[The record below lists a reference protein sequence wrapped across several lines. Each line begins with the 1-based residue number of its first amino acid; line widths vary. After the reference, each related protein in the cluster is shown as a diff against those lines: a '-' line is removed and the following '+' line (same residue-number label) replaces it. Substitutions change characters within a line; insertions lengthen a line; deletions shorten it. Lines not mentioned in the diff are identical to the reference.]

1 MPISVSR
8 ETFSYENYNG
18 GVKLEKIIILFIFL
32 HLTQLLS
39 LRKWRAHKFY
49 SHFNSSVPHSLSLSN
64 MVFALFFLF
73 ERKKLNKLKKH
84 TGLSSLSAPR
94 DTGCSGT
101 APDSLSPEDGHL
113 GPQTQRYV
121 GRRIKKKQGNL

>member
-73 ERKKLNKLKKH
+73 ERKKTK
-84 TGLSSLSAPR
+84 
-94 DTGCSGT
+94 
-101 APDSLSPEDGHL
+101 
-113 GPQTQRYV
+113 Q
-121 GRRIKKKQGNL
+121 IKKKQHQNLFYHLKVMRPESNKIRELSIFKTDLFGGFITI